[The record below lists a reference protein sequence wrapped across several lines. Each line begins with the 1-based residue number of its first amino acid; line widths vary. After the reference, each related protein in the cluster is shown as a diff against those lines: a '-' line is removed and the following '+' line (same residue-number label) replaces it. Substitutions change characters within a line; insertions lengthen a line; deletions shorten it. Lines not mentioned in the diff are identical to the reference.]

1 MEAKGKSTETL
12 FHFLQQNK
20 IKLPDPELQ
29 TGEASK
35 LMGKWYRQHCEIE
48 YIMDTTNKTEK
59 IAAPKGK
66 HDDYCDSAVL
76 GIHGS
81 LSMLPGEANFSNVTI
96 SARNPRARANANH
109 FATTRRRNNR
119 SMQF

>member
-1 MEAKGKSTETL
+1 
-12 FHFLQQNK
+12 
-20 IKLPDPELQ
+20 
-29 TGEASK
+29 
-35 LMGKWYRQHCEIE
+35 
-48 YIMDTTNKTEK
+48 MDTTNKTEK

-81 LSMLPGEANFSNVTI
+81 LSMLPGEANFSNVTLGT
-96 SARNPRARANANH
+96 RNPRARANANH

-119 SMQF
+119 SMHFKRAPRGF

>member
-1 MEAKGKSTETL
+1 MKYRIRNLDSDVPSCSACFLCFPTFS
-12 FHFLQQNK
+12 FHTRF
-20 IKLPDPELQ
+20 
-29 TGEASK
+29 GF
-35 LMGKWYRQHCEIE
+35 C
-48 YIMDTTNKTEK
+48 EK

-109 FATTRRRNNR
+109 FASTRRRNNR
-119 SMQF
+119 SMHFKRAPRGF